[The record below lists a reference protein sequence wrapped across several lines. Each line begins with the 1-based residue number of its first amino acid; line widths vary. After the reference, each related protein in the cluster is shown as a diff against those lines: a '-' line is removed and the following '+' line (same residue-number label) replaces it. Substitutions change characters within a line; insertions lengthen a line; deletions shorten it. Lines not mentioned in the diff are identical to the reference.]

1 LEAQLIAHGL
11 LRPPQSDDTTV
22 LSPRE
27 SFGQRAYISNTPEY
41 ELLWGMHD
49 DVMREELTSMIRSQD
64 FFRVGGVTFHPSEEP
79 FLQGVTAGMP
89 REKIVELGRMLDV
102 DLIIRGRILQ
112 TGFNPVRPTTSV
124 MQLRVYAQETKTGEL
139 FWSNRGEFEVTQTTG
154 FGYRAADYK
163 ALFDRTSRELI
174 DALMADFFGER

>member
-1 LEAQLIAHGL
+1 
-11 LRPPQSDDTTV
+11 
-22 LSPRE
+22 
-27 SFGQRAYISNTPEY
+27 
-41 ELLWGMHD
+41 
-49 DVMREELTSMIRSQD
+49 
-64 FFRVGGVTFHPSEEP
+64 VGI
-79 FLQGVTAGMP
+79 P

-124 MQLRVYAQETKTGEL
+124 MQIRVYAQETKTGEL

-154 FGYRAADYK
+154 FGYRDADYK
-163 ALFDRTSRELI
+163 ALFDRTSSEVI